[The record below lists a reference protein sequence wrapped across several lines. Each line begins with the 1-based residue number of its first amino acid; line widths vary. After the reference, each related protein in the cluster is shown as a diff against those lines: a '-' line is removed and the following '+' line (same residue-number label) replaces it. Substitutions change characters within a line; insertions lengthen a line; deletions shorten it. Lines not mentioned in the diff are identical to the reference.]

1 MRAVTLAVASA
12 ALALA
17 TMAEAAR
24 AEDRTA
30 VLDAPAPPTL
40 PALAHPTLTD
50 TFEITVAGIDP
61 GGGKARASAFF
72 LHDEAEYP
80 LISRKWYVGAAHDVA
95 AGAVPGTGHDFFL
108 GSPEIWTRGLWSSIV
123 GLSAGGGLGVVVP
136 IPHGLSPGAE
146 TIFQTV
152 RVVRPWDAAYF
163 TDRVLTLRPWIDIRH
178 VVWRFILQL
187 RQGLDVEIAA
197 RPLAP
202 YENRVEYVAE
212 TTFYVGFRLAKPIG
226 VGLEAWEVYQ
236 ISADLCGATQPCFDD
251 DRRAAFSVSPSV
263 RLLLGR
269 VEPAL
274 SLLFP
279 VATPLRGEAASYWA
293 ARFNVGFD
301 FDVGGQAGGA
311 P

>member
-1 MRAVTLAVASA
+1 MRALAVA
-12 ALALA
+12 ALAAGLA
-17 TMAEAAR
+17 VSTAAR

-61 GGGKARASAFF
+61 GGGKGRASAWF
-72 LHDEAEYP
+72 LHDEIEYP

-95 AGAVPGTGHDFFL
+95 AGAVPGTGHDFFP

-136 IPHGLSPGAE
+136 IPHGLSPSAE
-146 TIFQTV
+146 TVFQTV

-163 TDRVLTLRPWIDIRH
+163 TDRVLTMRPWIDIRH
-178 VVWRFILQL
+178 VVWRFVFQL
-187 RQGLDVEIAA
+187 RQGLDVGIATRA
-197 RPLAP
+197 LAP
-202 YENRVEYVAE
+202 YEHRAEYVAR
-212 TTFYVGFRLAKPIG
+212 TTFYVGFRVAKPIG
-226 VGLEAWEVYQ
+226 VGLEVWEVYQ
-236 ISADLCGATQPCFDD
+236 ISADLCRTQQPCFDD
-251 DRRAAFSVSPSV
+251 DRRAAFSISPSV

-269 VEPAL
+269 IEPAV

-279 VATPLRGEAASYWA
+279 LTTPLRGEAASYWA
-293 ARFNVGFD
+293 ARFNVGFAFEPGRSRGD
-301 FDVGGQAGGA
+301 SGS
-311 P
+311 

>member
-1 MRAVTLAVASA
+1 MRAVALAAAAVTLA
-12 ALALA
+12 LGG
-17 TMAEAAR
+17 AAR
-24 AEDRTA
+24 AQDRTA
-30 VLDAPAPPTL
+30 ILDAPAPPTL
-40 PALAHPTLTD
+40 PALAHPTLND

-61 GGGKARASAFF
+61 GGGKAQASAFF
-72 LHDEAEYP
+72 LHDELEYP

-95 AGAVPGTGHDFFL
+95 AGAVPGTGHDIFL
-108 GSPEIWTRGLWSSIV
+108 GSPEIWTRGLWSSIT
-123 GLSAGGGLGVVVP
+123 GLSAGGGLGVVLP
-136 IPHGLSPGAE
+136 IPHGLSASAE

-178 VVWRFILQL
+178 VVWRFVFQL
-187 RQGLDVEIAA
+187 RQGLDVQIAV

-202 YENRVEYVAE
+202 YEERAEYVAR
-212 TTFYVGFRLAKPIG
+212 TAFYVGFRLAKPIG
-226 VGLEAWEVYQ
+226 IGLEAWEVYQ
-236 ISADLCGATQPCFDD
+236 ISANLCGATPNCFDD

-269 VEPAL
+269 IEPAF

-279 VATPLRGEAASYWA
+279 VSTPLRGEAASYWA

-301 FDVGGQAGGA
+301 FDVGGQAPGG